1 MVDHET
7 ASALHEII
15 ADLTAILDRLDFYNQ
30 PVAAVHVQTAI
41 DAIRSTGNHN
51 EPEHHPA

>member
-15 ADLTAILDRLDFYNQ
+15 ADLTVILDRLDFYDQ

-41 DAIRSTGNHN
+41 DAIRSTGDQY
-51 EPEHHPA
+51 EPEYSPA